1 MEFMI
6 YVLCFLAALLAI
18 EGVTA
23 LLRRRRVDPS
33 LVRDRLRTLASR
45 VSTAE
50 VSAQNGSIL
59 RSHSGLRLASL
70 GRLELLLFRAGAG
83 LTVRRFL
90 ALSLLLAAAGFVAVF
105 LLTENPWRAAL
116 ALLPGLLPW
125 MWVSRSAKKRMR
137 KFEEQLPDALELL
150 TRSMRA
156 GHALATGFQLVAA
169 ELADPISIEFGLVAE
184 EIRLGLDTR
193 DALENLMHRV
203 ENPDLPYFA
212 TAVLIQRQTGGNLAE
227 LLDKLGTLLR
237 ERAQFGGKVRALT
250 AQGRGAATFLALWL
264 PFILAV
270 VWLVAPEYL
279 TPLIENSW
287 GHAVLAGAV
296 GLDLVA
302 YAMALRIA
310 DVQA

>member
-18 EGVTA
+18 EGVA
-23 LLRRRRVDPS
+23 VLLRRRRVDPGR
-33 LVRDRLRTLASR
+33 VRDRLRTLALR
-45 VSTAE
+45 VSTVEASAE
-50 VSAQNGSIL
+50 NGSIL
-59 RSHSGLRLASL
+59 RSHGGLRLASL
-70 GRLELLLFRAGAG
+70 GRLELLLYRAGAG
-83 LTVRRFL
+83 LTVSRFL
-90 ALSLLLAAAGFVAVF
+90 ALSLILAAAGFVAVF
-105 LLTENPWRAAL
+105 LLTENPWRAVP

-125 MWVSRSAKKRMR
+125 FWMSRTAKKRMR

-156 GHALATGFQLVAA
+156 GHALVSGFQMVGE
-169 ELADPISIEFGLVAE
+169 ELADPISIEFALVSE
-184 EIRLGLDTR
+184 EIRLGLDIR

-237 ERAQFGGKVRALT
+237 ERAQFSGRVRALT

-264 PFILAV
+264 PFILVV
-270 VWLVAPEYL
+270 VWLVAPLYL

-287 GHAVLAGAV
+287 GHAVLAGAI

-302 YAMALRIA
+302 YAMAVRIA